1 MDINNTMRQLAEYQR
16 LQEETTAIIDG
27 LKDELKRYMLDNNTD
42 VIIGTEHK
50 ASYKDV
56 ISNRLDS
63 KALKNDM
70 PDIATKYTITT
81 TTKRFTFN

>member
-1 MDINNTMRQLAEYQR
+1 MDINYTMKQLAEYQR
-16 LQEETTAIIDG
+16 LQEETTAIIDS
-27 LKDELKRYMLDNNTD
+27 LKDELKQYMLNNNTD

-56 ISNRLDS
+56 SSSRLDS
-63 KALKNDM
+63 KALKHDM

>member
-16 LQEETTAIIDG
+16 IQEETTAIIDG
-27 LKDELKRYMLDNNTD
+27 LKDELKKYMQENNTD

-56 ISNRLDS
+56 VSNRLDS

-70 PDIATKYTITT
+70 PDIASRYTITT

>member
-16 LQEETTAIIDG
+16 LQEETTAIIDS
-27 LKDELKRYMLDNNTD
+27 LKDELKRYMQENNTD

-70 PDIATKYTITT
+70 PDIASKYTITT
-81 TTKRFTFN
+81 TSKRFTFN

>member
-16 LQEETTAIIDG
+16 LQEETTAIIDS
-27 LKDELKRYMLDNNTD
+27 LKDELKQYMQENNTD

-56 ISNRLDS
+56 CSSRLDS
-63 KALKNDM
+63 KALKHDM

>member
-1 MDINNTMRQLAEYQR
+1 MDINNTMKQLAEYQR
-16 LQEETTAIIDG
+16 IQEETATIIDS
-27 LKDELKRYMLDNNTD
+27 LKDELKRYMQENNTD

-56 ISNRLDS
+56 CCSMLDS
-63 KALKNDM
+63 KALKNDL

>member
-1 MDINNTMRQLAEYQR
+1 MDINNTMKQLAEYQR
-16 LQEETTAIIDG
+16 IQEETATIIDG
-27 LKDELKRYMLDNNTD
+27 LKDELKRYMQDNNTD

-56 ISNRLDS
+56 SSSRLDS

-70 PDIATKYTITT
+70 PDIVSRYTITT

>member
-1 MDINNTMRQLAEYQR
+1 MDINNIMKQLAEYQR
-16 LQEETTAIIDG
+16 IQEETATIIDS
-27 LKDELKRYMLDNNTD
+27 LKDELKRYMQENNTD

-63 KALKNDM
+63 KSLKQDL
-70 PDIATKYTITT
+70 PDIANRYTITT
-81 TTKRFTFN
+81 TTKRFIFN

>member
-1 MDINNTMRQLAEYQR
+1 MDINNTMKQLAEYQR
-16 LQEETTAIIDG
+16 IQEETTAIIDG
-27 LKDELKRYMLDNNTD
+27 LKDELKKYMQENNTD

-56 ISNRLDS
+56 VSNRLDS

-70 PDIATKYTITT
+70 PDIASRYTITT